1 MPGKK
6 NKKETSPE
14 KVNTA
19 SGEKEN
25 QDNNLEE
32 PNGLTQVKNAHASGL
47 GSMGG
52 YDEDLQNQSSNNSA
66 DDY

>member
-1 MPGKK
+1 MPDKK
-6 NKKETSPE
+6 NKEETSPE
-14 KVNTA
+14 KEDTT
-19 SGEKEN
+19 SSEKEN
-25 QDNNLEE
+25 QDNNLED

-52 YDEDLQNQSSNNSA
+52 YDEDLQDQPSNNSA